1 MDFGVFVSEKRIR
14 WLCLSI
20 IKIRLFKVLTECG
33 NDYRSEKE
41 GEKKRIFSKF
51 DYTPKLYIPSTLHT

>member
-20 IKIRLFKVLTECG
+20 IKIMLFKVLTG

-41 GEKKRIFSKF
+41 RKRENIQQV
-51 DYTPKLYIPSTLHT
+51 